1 MSMDDDMNFFAAPPP
16 PPPAVQP
23 SSSADDFGFAPTSI
37 GGDDEAPILLGGGGS
52 GDADGMGM
60 NPPPA
65 YLGDVNEAANA
76 GSFDDG
82 TTPIVLVPP
91 PPEDGAA
98 VGDEPVMVEPEDD
111 DDNNNAALVTTSEP
125 SAMQKWNAEWQET
138 LLVRKEE
145 ENARRAELVE
155 AARVALEQF
164 QAEREQRRES
174 KMAKNREDEQSKLE
188 AIEADLE
195 NDNSWQKVCK
205 MVELS
210 HDSTKQAQD
219 VKRMRDLLIL
229 LKNDT
234 AKATALGA

>member
-1 MSMDDDMNFFAAPPP
+1 MSMDDDMNFFAAPP
-16 PPPAVQP
+16 AVQP
-23 SSSADDFGFAPTSI
+23 SSSADDNNFGMMPAASSE
-37 GGDDEAPILLGGGGS
+37 DDDAPILLGSS
-52 GDADGMGM
+52 GDDGAD
-60 NPPPA
+60 PPPT
-65 YLGDVNEAANA
+65 YLGDVNEAAGGF

-82 TTPIVLVPP
+82 STPIVLVPP
-91 PPEDGAA
+91 PPEGDFM
-98 VGDEPVMVEPEDD
+98 VGGEGVMVESEETET
-111 DDNNNAALVTTSEP
+111 ALATTGEP

-155 AARVALEQF
+155 AARLALEQF
-164 QAEREQRRES
+164 QAEREQKREA
-174 KMAKNREDEQSKLE
+174 KMAKNREDEQVKLE

-229 LKNDT
+229 LKNNP
-234 AKATALGA
+234 AKATALV